1 MNDNII
7 SYVLAAG
14 NGDTDAMAKLYSM
27 TLKGTFFL
35 ATKLCDSQADAVDVT
50 RKAYAKAFCS
60 IDKLKK
66 PEAFEIW
73 MKQMVSSYYKDS
85 CKFVFTDAD
94 GGALEPDCDFLP
106 EAILTNSE
114 DAAKVVS
121 AIATLTPERR
131 TALVLYYNN
140 GMPVAVLSR
149 FLGVSESTAN
159 AILCKARNEVV
170 AKSGIK
176 APDYPE
182 LSTLPVLTRLFQKLA
197 NEIVIEPAIVRDM
210 FIFIVDAV
218 EAAKPAEPVADEE
231 IPVTV
236 LDEDTAEEAE
246 VEAEEN
252 EEAEEVSDEAE
263 AEETTEETEETAEET
278 TEEVVEEAV
287 EEVAEEVEE
296 EVEEVQPETTEE
308 TVDKIEEEIVSFK
321 DRISTIIGE
330 EESATEEAEEIT
342 EPEEIEVF
350 EVVEAE
356 EPVDVVADEPEA
368 VETEEAVITD
378 EASED
383 MTVKASDEDILDAI
397 KRSMDDLNE
406 FADSGEVVEFNE
418 DTGAISFASVK
429 TEPEF
434 KAEEPEMTPAAE
446 KTEANKFEGKKKSK
460 VDKKVI
466 VIVIAVVVLI
476 AALVAV
482 VLGIS
487 SKKDKDGES
496 DKTTSPAFAEI
507 DSEWKAYE
515 EFKAYDSISYLNEHF
530 AVFTKGGKCG
540 LLDNAGNVVLNAEY
554 DSFKMCSDGKDYNN
568 EGDYHIIAVYNGKEY
583 NVDVLNG
590 VPSVTNTVHVAHET
604 DTTLTPDGEGY
615 VDRDRYHG
623 GFAAVE
629 NAEGK
634 WGYIKQDGTLV
645 IDFKYDAVNADS
657 YAADSCLA
665 FDSGCVAVKKD
676 GKMGIVDIND
686 NVIVAFEYD
695 VILQGDQGVYLAQKG
710 GEWGL
715 LLVGDAAI
723 SEYVDHE
730 VITAAP
736 ESNTPGNSLGEPIGT
751 YVAHGEANVR
761 NAPSSDADKIGTIP
775 EDGTVVVYEI
785 VESQNADDNSDF
797 AKIEFEGQIGYVSMG
812 LLDEE

>member
-121 AIATLTPERR
+121 AIATLSPERR

-197 NEIVIEPAIVRDM
+197 NEIVIEPSIVRDM

-236 LDEDTAEEAE
+236 LDEDAAEEAE

-252 EEAEEVSDEAE
+252 EEAEEVA
-263 AEETTEETEETAEET
+263 
-278 TEEVVEEAV
+278 
-287 EEVAEEVEE
+287 E
-296 EVEEVQPETTEE
+296 EVEEVQPETAEE

-342 EPEEIEVF
+342 EPEEIEEI
-350 EVVEAE
+350 EVIEAE

-368 VETEEAVITD
+368 VETEEAVIAD

-406 FADSGEVVEFNE
+406 FADSGEVVEFND

-657 YAADSCLA
+657 YAADCCLA
-665 FDSGCVAVKKD
+665 FDSGYVAVKKD

-686 NVIVAFEYD
+686 NVIVEFEYD

-723 SEYVDHE
+723 SEFVDHE

>member
-35 ATKLCDSQADAVDVT
+35 ASKLCDTEADAVDVT

-73 MKQMVSSYYKDS
+73 MKQMVSTYYKDS

-106 EAILTNSE
+106 EAILTNEE

-121 AIATLTPERR
+121 AIATLSPERR

-197 NEIVIEPAIVRDM
+197 SEMAIEPSIVRDM

-218 EAAKPAEPVADEE
+218 DAAKPSEPVADEE

-236 LDEDTAEEAE
+236 LDEDAP
-246 VEAEEN
+246 
-252 EEAEEVSDEAE
+252 EAE
-263 AEETTEETEETAEET
+263 AEETAEEAAEEAEETEAEAEE
-278 TEEVVEEAV
+278 EQADEPAEVADEEAEEIEEAA
-287 EEVAEEVEE
+287 EEVAEEETE
-296 EVEEVQPETTEE
+296 AEPETTEE
-308 TVDKIEEEIVSFK
+308 TVDKIEENLVSFK
-321 DRISTIIGE
+321 DRISEIIGE
-330 EESATEEAEEIT
+330 
-342 EPEEIEVF
+342 
-350 EVVEAE
+350 
-356 EPVDVVADEPEA
+356 DEPEA
-368 VETEEAVITD
+368 EADGEIEETFELDETVPAEVAEPVVIAEEP
-378 EASED
+378 EAAEDVSDD
-383 MTVKASDEDILDAI
+383 MTVKESDEDILDAI

-406 FADSGEVVEFNE
+406 FAENGEVVEFNE
-418 DTGAISFASVK
+418 DTGAISFALQK

-434 KAEEPEMTPAAE
+434 KPEEPAMTPADE
-446 KTEANKFEGKKKSK
+446 KNEADKFEGKKKSK

-476 AALVAV
+476 AAIVAV
-482 VLGIS
+482 VLGLS
-487 SKKDKDGES
+487 SKKDGDGEEA
-496 DKTTSPAFAEI
+496 KTTSPAFAEI
-507 DSEWKAYE
+507 SSEWKPYA
-515 EFKAYDSISYLNEHF
+515 EFDAYDSISYLNEHF

-540 LLDNAGNVVLNAEY
+540 LLDNAGNVVLNADY
-554 DSFKMCSDGKDYNN
+554 DSFKMCSDGKDYNS

-590 VPSVTNTVHVAHET
+590 VPTVTNEVHVAHET

-665 FDSGCVAVKKD
+665 FDCGYVAVKKD
-676 GKMGIVDIND
+676 GKMGIVDMND
-686 NVIVAFEYD
+686 NTVVEFEYD
-695 VILQGDQGVYLAQKG
+695 LILQGDNGVYLAQKG
-710 GEWGL
+710 DEWGL

-723 SEYVDHE
+723 NEYVDHQ

-736 ESNTPGNSLGEPIGT
+736 ESNVPGNDLGEPVGT
-751 YVAHGEANVR
+751 YVAHGDANVR

-775 EDGTVVVYEI
+775 EDGSVVVYEI
-785 VESQNADDNSDF
+785 VESQNEDDNSDF